1 MVLCGAM
8 ISPVCVGAELGQGVQ
23 VFHGGVEYYDYV
35 GKAVPHHP
43 SEEEEQEKVVT
54 GWLEGEGSCLVT
66 HNQHFSGCES
76 KPAVLITS
84 YSGDPGLQSG
94 LSGGWGGWSLL

>member
-1 MVLCGAM
+1 MTRWSGL
-8 ISPVCVGAELGQGVQ
+8 PRR
-23 VFHGGVEYYDYV
+23 GGVGYYRHIGGD
-35 GKAVPHHP
+35 AVPHHL
-43 SEEEEQEKVVT
+43 SEEEEQEKGVT